1 MLKLN
6 IKIKANDFEEIKKFT
21 EVIKTLELEKTPE
34 LNTEIAI
41 EFGYED

>member
-6 IKIKANDFEEIKKFT
+6 IKIKANDFEEIKGFT
-21 EVIKTLELEKTPE
+21 EVVKALELEKTPE
-34 LNTEIAI
+34 LNTEITI